1 MSPIMKPETFD
12 VVIVGG
18 GILGLAIAQEILTR
32 LPKTRLL
39 LLEKEGELA
48 RHQSGRN
55 SGVLHSGIYYKPGSL
70 KARFCVE
77 GGRRLLAFCQAN
89 GISAKRCGKVIVA
102 TVDRELEP
110 LHELFR
116 QGEANGVADLALI
129 TPEELRE
136 IEPAVEGLKALH
148 VPSAAIVDFTQVAL
162 LFAKTIQSKNGTLR
176 TECRVLGI
184 EERSGEQIVKTTQ
197 GEFTARLVIN
207 CAGLYADRI
216 AQTQRNTEQPRIIP
230 FRGEYFMLSQE
241 LAEQIH
247 GLIYPIPDP
256 RFPFLGIHVT
266 RMIDGRVE
274 VGPNAVL
281 ALAREGYRRQDVNL
295 KDCWEMLSYG
305 GFWQMVLRY
314 GATGLQ
320 EMARSMSKKLFLRSL
335 QRLVPLIELGDLLP
349 ADSGVR
355 AQAVEPDGKLLNDFK
370 IVALK
375 GAIHLL
381 NAPSP
386 AATSCLPIAD
396 HVVDLA
402 TQQLQ

>member
-1 MSPIMKPETFD
+1 MKTDTFD
-12 VVIVGG
+12 VVVVGG

-32 LPKTRLL
+32 LPQTQLL
-39 LLEKEGELA
+39 LLEKDGELA

-70 KARFCVE
+70 KARFCAE
-77 GGRRLLAFCQAN
+77 GGRRLLAFCETN
-89 GISAKRCGKVIVA
+89 GIPAKRCGKVIVA
-102 TVDRELEP
+102 TEDRELEP

-116 QGEANGVADLALI
+116 RGEANGVADLALI
-129 TPEELRE
+129 MPEELRE
-136 IEPAVEGLKALH
+136 IEPAAEGLKALH
-148 VPSAAIVDFTQVAL
+148 VPSAAIVDFKQIAHR
-162 LFAKTIQSKNGTLR
+162 FAKTIQSKGGTLR
-176 TECRVLGI
+176 TECCALGI
-184 EERSGEQIVKTTQ
+184 EERSGRKIVKTTQ

-216 AQTQRNTEQPRIIP
+216 AQAQKNAEQPRIIP
-230 FRGEYFMLSQE
+230 FRGEYFMLSTE
-241 LAEQIH
+241 LAEQIR
-247 GLIYPIPDP
+247 GLIYPVPDP

-266 RMIDGRVE
+266 RMIDGQVE

-281 ALAREGYRRQDVNL
+281 ALAREGYRKQDVNL
-295 KDCWEMLSYG
+295 QDCWEMLSYG
-305 GFWQMVLRY
+305 GFWRMVLRY
-314 GATGLQ
+314 GATGIT
-320 EMARSMSKKLFLRSL
+320 EMARSMSKKLFLHSL
-335 QRLVPLIELGDLLP
+335 QRLVPLIELQDLLP

-375 GAIHLL
+375 GVIHLL

-402 TQQLQ
+402 TQQL